1 MTTQQA
7 DRDMVRTRSMCSD
20 VRTVGALD
28 CRVRLCEGETLLG
41 IRYVI
46 CELVM
51 GGYGSRSM
59 STIFR
64 WSGR

>member
-1 MTTQQA
+1 MATQQA
-7 DRDMVRTRSMCSD
+7 DRDMLRTRSMCSD
-20 VRTVGALD
+20 ARTVGALD

-51 GGYGSRSM
+51 GDYGSRYM
-59 STIFR
+59 STMFR
-64 WSGR
+64 RSGR

>member
-1 MTTQQA
+1 
-7 DRDMVRTRSMCSD
+7 MCSD
-20 VRTVGALD
+20 VTVGALD

-51 GGYGSRSM
+51 VTTDRGLCQPYSDGRGGS
-59 STIFR
+59 
-64 WSGR
+64 